1 MSHTPPRDTTG
12 FTPQSKKTK
21 SFGALFDDAEE
32 ALDGLKRKIEAEAT
46 QDSPSST
53 HSHSER
59 SEELSGAATELNS
72 MVMQVNGIR
81 KRIGV
86 VVEKNVDAIIRK
98 EDGDEKE
105 NDGKEKTL
113 VQDEFCAPDGGGL
126 AGGRLG
132 REFMDSEACI
142 PSSYI
147 SHSFVDIFIVALSCA
162 AHIQCANFVT

>member
-72 MVMQVNGIR
+72 MVM
-81 KRIGV
+81 
-86 VVEKNVDAIIRK
+86 
-98 EDGDEKE
+98 
-105 NDGKEKTL
+105 
-113 VQDEFCAPDGGGL
+113 
-126 AGGRLG
+126 
-132 REFMDSEACI
+132 
-142 PSSYI
+142 
-147 SHSFVDIFIVALSCA
+147 
-162 AHIQCANFVT
+162 